1 MKSRYF
7 ALDLG
12 IGFFSFL
19 AGNVL
24 RASLSI
30 LFAFCKSDCYKKE
43 ICICICKF
51 EADSCVLKA

>member
-12 IGFFSFL
+12 MDFFFSFL

-24 RASLSI
+24 STALSI
-30 LFAFCKSDCYKKE
+30 LFAFYKSDCYKKE
-43 ICICICKF
+43 ICVCICKF
-51 EADSCVLKA
+51 EPGSCV